1 MTQIKLMCSAN
12 FSLKNTHVSL
22 ILDILFKHYN
32 YFSVEKRRRSF
43 INDRIAELQSLLP
56 EDVNRATCTNKGSI
70 LKESVDYIRK
80 LQTDLNLTKK
90 LQEKIIEIDLESK
103 QLAARLEMLEMR
115 SAPNAEKANIEN
127 NNSTEMQP
135 MGETSELRYDTVLND
150 PLQKKVIPPL
160 SQTMA
165 LDDVWDTLA
174 SAFQD
179 DCMKS

>member
-1 MTQIKLMCSAN
+1 
-12 FSLKNTHVSL
+12 
-22 ILDILFKHYN
+22 
-32 YFSVEKRRRSF
+32 
-43 INDRIAELQSLLP
+43 
-56 EDVNRATCTNKGSI
+56 
-70 LKESVDYIRK
+70 
-80 LQTDLNLTKK
+80 
-90 LQEKIIEIDLESK
+90 
-103 QLAARLEMLEMR
+103 MLEMR

-160 SQTMA
+160 SQTMV